1 MTDTQE
7 TPVVEEKDDLD
18 SLLAEFDKGVSAVD
32 TSNESTS
39 SENQPEWRHLE
50 QSVEDLQHQSYRRG
64 IDDSVS
70 KMKSHGGISHVGN
83 TAIEGYM
90 EQRARMDPRIT
101 QAFMQREKNPVAW
114 EKVLGSLAQDYSKE
128 IRQPDAQVTE
138 DQKAMRAA
146 VESQPDTA
154 EPEFKSVR
162 DLNNMNDSEFA
173 LYKES
178 LM

>member
-18 SLLAEFDKGVSAVD
+18 SLLAEFDKGVQATETSAE
-32 TSNESTS
+32 TG
-39 SENQPEWRHLE
+39 QPEWKHLE

-90 EQRARMDPRIT
+90 EQRARMYPRIN
-101 QAFMQREKNPVAW
+101 QAFMQRERNPVAW
-114 EKVLGSLAQDYSKE
+114 DKVLGSLAQDYQKE

-162 DLNNMNDSEFA
+162 DLNIMSDSEFSQ
-173 LYKES
+173 YKES